1 MKPCLKKASEKFV
14 FPDFHYFDMQ
24 LFSNEIWIVL
34 QLVMDLLWL
43 ITIVYILRKL
53 KAPGTIHT
61 DTAEKTVKRVMNIL
75 TPLLKDAAR
84 TAEAFDRQIR
94 EKDRL
99 IKRLNEK
106 LDTRMISMN
115 LLLNRMDAY
124 TAAAAEPVTPPPAS
138 VSGLFADHDDINDQC
153 RMILEYHRQ
162 GDTIETIARKLSI
175 PAGEVKLVL
184 DLKQKV
190 ADLEQKR

>member
-1 MKPCLKKASEKFV
+1 
-14 FPDFHYFDMQ
+14 MQ

-53 KAPGTIHT
+53 KTPGTIHT
-61 DTAEKTVKRVMNIL
+61 DTAEKTVKRVMNML

-106 LDTRMISMN
+106 LDTRMVSMN

-124 TAAAAEPVTPPPAS
+124 TAAAADPVTPPPAS
-138 VSGLFADHDDINDQC
+138 VSGLFADHDDHDDINDQC

-162 GDTIETIARKLSI
+162 GDTIEMIARKLSI

-190 ADLEQKR
+190 ADLEQKT